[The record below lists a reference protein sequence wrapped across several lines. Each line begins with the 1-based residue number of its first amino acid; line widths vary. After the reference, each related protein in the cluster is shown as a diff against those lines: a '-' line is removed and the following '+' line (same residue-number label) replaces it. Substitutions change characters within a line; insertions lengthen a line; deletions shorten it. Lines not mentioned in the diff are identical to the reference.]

1 VLKVCGRFDELNG
14 GLTPGITVVYGP
26 QASGKSTFCMM
37 AAHSCALDGR
47 KVAYIS
53 REKAS
58 LERLRQICG
67 EDFDAVIRKMRF
79 SSPGT
84 IDGLERAVKNS
95 ERLKGLGLLIIDPVN
110 TYYWIEQGREDCFIR
125 ILSSVSMMC
134 AEKSIPA
141 ILTAD
146 VYEKKGRFEP
156 FGFRDMKRTAK
167 QMVELR
173 TVGKKRELVIKESDL
188 RNEFVMCDRGFE

>member
-79 SSPGT
+79 SSPET

-95 ERLKGLGLLIIDPVN
+95 ERLRGLGLLIIDPVN
-110 TYYWIEQGREDCFIR
+110 TYYWIEQEREDCFIR

-134 AEKSIPA
+134 AEKAYLRSSLQTSMKKRQIRTFW
-141 ILTAD
+141 LQGHEKNRKAD
-146 VYEKKGRFEP
+146 GRAQ
-156 FGFRDMKRTAK
+156 DSW
-167 QMVELR
+167 
-173 TVGKKRELVIKESDL
+173 KKRELVIKESDL